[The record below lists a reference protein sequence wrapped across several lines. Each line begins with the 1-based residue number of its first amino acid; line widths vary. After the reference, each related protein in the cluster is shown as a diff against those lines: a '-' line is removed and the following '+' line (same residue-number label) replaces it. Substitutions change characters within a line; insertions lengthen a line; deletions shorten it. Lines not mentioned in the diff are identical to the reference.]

1 MAMYTNSAPYDE
13 GSWGDT
19 LRNYRKDTNNVPWGN
34 QQFVPTKRETVYEK
48 SRQERQFNPITM
60 KYRDDGK
67 ESLVQERERAFA
79 AVRLN
84 DAKDKQLCF
93 EQKFNIIN
101 HRSHL
106 PQEYEDKN
114 RKTAM
119 MNEVKRRAPDSR
131 VKYNII
137 SHMGKDEHLSAKMV
151 PREGEE
157 FTLRRSM
164 NVTMEGGMKPKSH
177 QTREFD
183 VLTNKYIENNTAR
196 EVEDLEVQRETLA
209 KKYWKNHDYDI
220 LAGRYCDG
228 QKEVDYQHSLKDKE
242 QNWGKNKM
250 KKLPTAIKY
259 SEGNVYDI
267 VSNEIKDPGY
277 IMTVDEKRNK
287 SIASKMG
294 SKIEQQ
300 IRTKAM
306 EEDDRLETMA
316 HNRIHPYRFKEERRY
331 GYDPITNISYKGR
344 TGVQPAPLR
353 QEDSKPVWARLHGGG
368 NRWASIVGVVTSR

>member
-13 GSWGDT
+13 ASWGDT
-19 LRNYRKDTNNVPWGN
+19 LRNYRKSTNNVPWGN
-34 QQFVPTKRETVYEK
+34 QQFVPTKRETVHEK
-48 SRQERQFNPITM
+48 SRQERQFDPITM
-60 KYRDDGK
+60 KYRDDTK

-79 AVRLN
+79 AVRVN

-106 PQEYEDKN
+106 PKEYEDKN

-137 SHMGKDEHLSAKMV
+137 SHMGKEEHHTAKMV

-196 EVEDLEVQRETLA
+196 EVEDLEVRSWRMNEREPTQKTHSSRSLVKPFRLLA
-209 KKYWKNHDYDI
+209 W
-220 LAGRYCDG
+220 LAALFTRHPGSEG
-228 QKEVDYQHSLKDKE
+228 GSHKEVL
-242 QNWGKNKM
+242 
-250 KKLPTAIKY
+250 
-259 SEGNVYDI
+259 
-267 VSNEIKDPGY
+267 
-277 IMTVDEKRNK
+277 EKP
-287 SIASKMG
+287 
-294 SKIEQQ
+294 
-300 IRTKAM
+300 
-306 EEDDRLETMA
+306 RL
-316 HNRIHPYRFKEERRY
+316 
-331 GYDPITNISYKGR
+331 
-344 TGVQPAPLR
+344 
-353 QEDSKPVWARLHGGG
+353 
-368 NRWASIVGVVTSR
+368 